1 MESNF
6 IENASL
12 GKNKWW
18 HYVLSLLS
26 AVAVFALVNVL
37 IRLVLPNI
45 KQLFPDN
52 DFGKGLFTF
61 SLVLLI
67 FGLALFAF
75 LFVASR
81 LHQRPIMS
89 FISNKRIFSWKQ
101 YFIGFMAWGSLL
113 FIGSAIF
120 DYQKLEEFIANF
132 NLYQFTILFLLGFV
146 AIGVQSFF
154 EELVI
159 RAYFLQGLHLQIK
172 KVTLIVIVNALIFGV
187 LHFGYGL
194 ESFLSSWAFGVAFA
208 IIVILQNRIE
218 FVSGAHNANNL
229 LLSLVF
235 LDLSEA
241 TSEKFTWAINW
252 VDFSIHIIA
261 LLILVGLV
269 YKIFRKTEWD

>member
-18 HYVLSLLS
+18 HYVLSLVS
-26 AVAVFALVNVL
+26 AVAVIALVNVL
-37 IRLVLPNI
+37 IRSVLPNI

-52 DFGKGLFTF
+52 DFGKGLFTY
-61 SLVLLI
+61 SLVLVI

-75 LFVASR
+75 LFVASK
-81 LHQRPIMS
+81 LHQRPKMS
-89 FISNKRIFSWKQ
+89 FISNRSIFSWKQ
-101 YFIGFMAWGSLL
+101 YFIGFMVWGSLL

-120 DYQKLEEFIANF
+120 DYPKLEEFITNF
-132 NLYQFTILFLLGFV
+132 KLYQFTALFLLGFV

-159 RAYFLQGLHLQIK
+159 RGYFLQGLHLQIK
-172 KVTLIVIVNALIFGV
+172 KVTLLAIVNALIFGV
-187 LHFGYGL
+187 LHFGYGI

-241 TSEKFTWAINW
+241 LNETFSWKINW

-269 YKIFRKTEWD
+269 YKFFRKI

>member
-1 MESNF
+1 MKGSF

-18 HYVLSLLS
+18 HYILSLAS
-26 AVAVFALVNVL
+26 AVVVIALLNVL
-37 IRLVLPNI
+37 IRLLLPNI
-45 KQLFPDN
+45 KQLFPAN

-81 LHQRPIMS
+81 LHQRPKIQ
-89 FISNKRIFSWKQ
+89 FISTRSIFSWKQ
-101 YFIGFMAWGSLL
+101 YFIGFMTWGSLL
-113 FIGSAIF
+113 FISSAIF
-120 DYQKLEEFIANF
+120 DYPKLEEFITNF
-132 NLYQFTILFLLGFV
+132 KPYQFSVLFLLGFV

-159 RAYFLQGLHLQIK
+159 RGYFLQGLHLQIK
-172 KVTLIVIVNALIFGV
+172 KVKLLVIVNALIFGV

-194 ESFLSSWAFGVAFA
+194 ESFLSSWAFGIAFA
-208 IIVILQNRIE
+208 IIVILQNGIE

-235 LDLSEA
+235 LDLSESLNE
-241 TSEKFTWAINW
+241 TFSWKFNW
-252 VDFSIHIIA
+252 VDFSSHIIA

-269 YKIFRKTEWD
+269 YKFFKK

>member
-1 MESNF
+1 MKGSF

-18 HYVLSLLS
+18 HYVLSLVS
-26 AVAVFALVNVL
+26 VVVVIALVNIL

-75 LFVASR
+75 IFVASR
-81 LHQRPIMS
+81 LHQRPKIS
-89 FISNKRIFSWKQ
+89 FISTRSIFSWKQ
-101 YFIGFMAWGSLL
+101 YFIGFMTWGSLL

-120 DYQKLEEFIANF
+120 DYPKLVEFIANF
-132 NLYQFTILFLLGFV
+132 KLFQFTILFLLGFV

-154 EELVI
+154 EELVL
-159 RAYFLQGLHLQIK
+159 RGYLLQGMHLLIK
-172 KVTLIVIVNALIFGV
+172 KVVTIVILNSLIFGL
-187 LHFGYGL
+187 LHFGYGI
-194 ESFLSSWAFGVAFA
+194 ESFLSSCAFGVAFA

-229 LLSLVF
+229 ILSLIF

-241 TSEKFTWAINW
+241 ANETFSWKINW
-252 VDFSIHIIA
+252 LDFSIHIIA

-269 YKIFRKTEWD
+269 YKFFKKI

>member
-1 MESNF
+1 MKGSF

-18 HYVLSLLS
+18 NYVLSLVS
-26 AVAVFALVNVL
+26 AVVVIALVNIL
-37 IRLVLPNI
+37 IRLKLPNI

-52 DFGKGLFTF
+52 DFGKDLFTF
-61 SLVLLI
+61 GLVLLI

-81 LHQRPIMS
+81 LHQRPKIS
-89 FISNKRIFSWKQ
+89 FISNKGTFNWGQ
-101 YFIGFMAWGSLL
+101 YFTGFMTWGSLL

-120 DYQKLEEFIANF
+120 DYPKLEEFITNF
-132 NLYQFTILFLLGFV
+132 KPYQFSVLFLLGFV

-154 EELVI
+154 EELVL
-159 RAYFLQGLHLQIK
+159 RGYLLQGMHLLIK
-172 KVTLIVIVNALIFGV
+172 NVVTLVILNSLIFGL
-187 LHFGYGL
+187 LHFGYGI

-229 LLSLVF
+229 VLSLIFV
-235 LDLSEA
+235 DLSEA
-241 TSEKFTWAINW
+241 TNDAFSWEINW
-252 VDFSIHIIA
+252 VDFSIQIIA
-261 LLILVGLV
+261 LLILVALV
-269 YKIFRKTEWD
+269 YKFFRKI

>member
-1 MESNF
+1 MKGSF

-18 HYVLSLLS
+18 HYVLSLVS
-26 AVAVFALVNVL
+26 VVVVIALVNIL

-75 LFVASR
+75 IFVASR
-81 LHQRPIMS
+81 LHQRPKIS
-89 FISNKRIFSWKQ
+89 FISTRSIFSWKQ
-101 YFIGFMAWGSLL
+101 YFIGFMTWGSLL

-120 DYQKLEEFIANF
+120 DYPKLVEFIANF
-132 NLYQFTILFLLGFV
+132 KLFQFTILFLLGFV

-154 EELVI
+154 EELVL
-159 RAYFLQGLHLQIK
+159 RGYLLQGMHLLIK
-172 KVTLIVIVNALIFGV
+172 KVVTLVILNSLIFGL
-187 LHFGYGL
+187 LHFGYGI
-194 ESFLSSWAFGVAFA
+194 ESFLSSCAFGVAFA

-229 LLSLVF
+229 ILSLIF

-241 TSEKFTWAINW
+241 TNETFSWKINW
-252 VDFSIHIIA
+252 LDFSIHIIA

-269 YKIFRKTEWD
+269 YKFFKKI

>member
-6 IENASL
+6 IENVSL

-18 HYVLSLLS
+18 HYVLSLVS
-26 AVAVFALVNVL
+26 AVAVIALVNVL
-37 IRLVLPNI
+37 IRSVLPNI

-52 DFGKGLFTF
+52 DFGKGHFTF

-75 LFVASR
+75 LFVASK
-81 LHQRPIMS
+81 LHQRPKIS
-89 FISNKRIFSWKQ
+89 FISTRSIFSWKQ
-101 YFIGFMAWGSLL
+101 YFIGFITWGNLL
-113 FIGSAIF
+113 FIGSSIF
-120 DYQKLEEFIANF
+120 DYPKLEEFITNF
-132 NLYQFTILFLLGFV
+132 KPYQFSVLFLLGFV

-154 EELVI
+154 EELVL
-159 RAYFLQGLHLQIK
+159 RGYLLQGMHLLIK
-172 KVTLIVIVNALIFGV
+172 KVVTLVSLNSLIFGV

-194 ESFLSSWAFGVAFA
+194 ESFLSSWAFGVAFSV
-208 IIVILQNRIE
+208 IVMLQNRIE

-229 LLSLVF
+229 ILSLIF

-241 TSEKFTWAINW
+241 TNEAFSWEINW
-252 VDFSIHIIA
+252 GYFSFHIIA

-269 YKIFRKTEWD
+269 YKFFRK